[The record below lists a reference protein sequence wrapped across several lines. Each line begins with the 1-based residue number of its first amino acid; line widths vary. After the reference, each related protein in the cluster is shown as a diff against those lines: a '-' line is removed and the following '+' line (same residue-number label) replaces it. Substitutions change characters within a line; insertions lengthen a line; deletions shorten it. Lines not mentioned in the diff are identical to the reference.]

1 MEGSTVSAVT
11 ELLVNILIGSFSL
24 ATLSWVFVGIQTF
37 INDRKREKREQ
48 EREKRDT
55 EYHLERM
62 KEYKK

>member
-11 ELLVNILIGSFSL
+11 ELLVDILIGSFSL
-24 ATLSWVFVGIQTF
+24 ATLAWVFVGIQTF
-37 INDRKREKREQ
+37 IFDRKREKR
-48 EREKRDT
+48 DA